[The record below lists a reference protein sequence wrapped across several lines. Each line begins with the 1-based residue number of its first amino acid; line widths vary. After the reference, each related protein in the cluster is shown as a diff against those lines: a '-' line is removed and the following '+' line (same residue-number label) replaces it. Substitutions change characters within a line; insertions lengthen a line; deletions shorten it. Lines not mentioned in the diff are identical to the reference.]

1 MKLNSHGQVIIPK
14 KLRELL
20 GLLPGTELGVTLTK
34 EGVLIA
40 PKDIDH
46 RKQLLNWL
54 QDKHGDEMATLTTD
68 QIMKLLR

>member
-20 GLLPGTELGVTLTK
+20 GLQPGSELQVSLTK
-34 EGVLIA
+34 EGILIA
-40 PKDIDH
+40 PKSIDH

-54 QDKHGDEMATLTTD
+54 QETHGDEMATLTTD
-68 QIMKLLR
+68 QVLKLLR